1 MKTVRTWP
9 VAGLVFAVL
18 WLFVRGP
25 DPTVDAVFGNLLAGA
40 VVGMPVA
47 YVFRRLYDER
57 FDLEHAVRSIPPALL
72 YVATFTREIVVA
84 NVDVAY
90 RVLAPG
96 MRIEPEVILI
106 PLRVRTPFGI
116 TTIAN
121 SITITPG
128 TVTLDYEEENN
139 ALFVHVID
147 GRDPA
152 AVIAPIRTWEDY
164 ALEIFDEELGP
175 EDPAPPISIDAGG
188 ERDREYFRAAEAER
202 FDGDTNGVEDVDG
215 GGRNGE

>member
-1 MKTVRTWP
+1 MKPVRTWP
-9 VAGLVFAVL
+9 VAGLAFAVL
-18 WLFVRGP
+18 WVFVRGP
-25 DPTVDAVFGNLLAGA
+25 DPTVDAVVGQLLFGA
-40 VVGMPVA
+40 VVGLSVA
-47 YVFRRLYDER
+47 FVFRRLYDER
-57 FDLEHAVRSIPPALL
+57 FDLERAVRSIRPAVL

-128 TVTLDYEEENN
+128 TVTLDYDEENN

-147 GRDPA
+147 GRDPG
-152 AVIAPIRTWEDY
+152 AVVEPIRTWESY

-188 ERDREYFRAAEAER
+188 ERDREYLRRIDADR
-202 FDGDTNGVEDVDG
+202 FDAVAESG
-215 GGRNGE
+215 GGRDGR